1 MDVSSVAGYSAQM
14 AQSRASDTASLMML
28 KKAMDLQAESAMTLI
43 DSVRSS
49 ASLPSHIGQNV
60 NTVA

>member
-1 MDVSSVAGYSAQM
+1 M